1 MYQIVFHRTSTAF
14 KRELTRGQ
22 KEDTILKVYPP
33 LKIIVY
39 KEGVTKRVGTRVLR
53 IIETDNPNEI
63 PTSYLIVKISNGVS
77 PTPTPT
83 TTITPTPTPSPTPQT
98 QPLTLIHTLTDQ
110 SGNDIK
116 GVIVD

>member
-1 MYQIVFHRTSTAF
+1 MYQIVFHRTPIAF
-14 KRELTRGQ
+14 QRELIRGQ

-39 KEGVTKRVGTRVLR
+39 KEGIIKRVGARVSR
-53 IIETDNPNEI
+53 IIETDDLNEI

-77 PTPTPT
+77 PTPT

-116 GVIVD
+116 GVIVK